1 MFYVYESY
9 TVDYKDI
16 DLTHQGQFLLPD
28 SQIQINCSVTH
39 DK

>member
-1 MFYVYESY
+1 MFMSL
-9 TVDYKDI
+9 TLWTKDI